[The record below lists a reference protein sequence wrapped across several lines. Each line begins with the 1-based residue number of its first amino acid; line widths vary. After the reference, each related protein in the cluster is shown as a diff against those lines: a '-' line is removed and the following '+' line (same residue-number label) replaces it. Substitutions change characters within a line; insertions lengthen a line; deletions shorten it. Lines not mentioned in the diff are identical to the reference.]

1 MRILTIFVALM
12 ISYVSFAE
20 AAVIKMSQ
28 SGICHGEI
36 SPHYQRTQTFTAFST
51 MEACIDAGVESQ
63 RHRERSQ
70 TNKLQ
75 VSVTNDIIL
84 ETVGLMRAEIVVI
97 PGQKCWWR
105 ITLAY

>member
-51 MEACIDAGVESQ
+51 MEACIDAGGRKPATSTLITSFLFGG
-63 RHRERSQ
+63 RGSLGRE
-70 TNKLQ
+70 
-75 VSVTNDIIL
+75 IGI
-84 ETVGLMRAEIVVI
+84 EIS
-97 PGQKCWWR
+97 G
-105 ITLAY
+105 